1 MNEQANKIL
10 VDLLQKASDGID
22 AAVSFSQAQIP
33 DVISQLMTW
42 KMVQYGLRIGSFTLL
57 LAVTVWL
64 LKKYLKEDSKYAPA
78 IVPISALFAVF
89 SVVVVTSNIGNAL
102 QLWIAPKVW
111 MIEYAASLMNQS

>member
-10 VDLLQKASDGID
+10 INLLQKASDGIG

-57 LAVTVWL
+57 LVVTVWL
-64 LKKYLKEDSKYAPA
+64 LKKYLKEESKYAPGIA
-78 IVPISALFAVF
+78 PVSALFAVL

-111 MIEYAASLMNQS
+111 MIEYATSLMNQS

>member
-33 DVISQLMTW
+33 DVINQLMTW
-42 KMVQYGLRIGSFTLL
+42 KIVQYGLRIGLFTLL
-57 LAVTVWL
+57 LVVTVWL
-64 LKKYLKEDSKYAPA
+64 LKKYLKEESKYAPV
-78 IVPISALFAVF
+78 IVTLSALFAVF